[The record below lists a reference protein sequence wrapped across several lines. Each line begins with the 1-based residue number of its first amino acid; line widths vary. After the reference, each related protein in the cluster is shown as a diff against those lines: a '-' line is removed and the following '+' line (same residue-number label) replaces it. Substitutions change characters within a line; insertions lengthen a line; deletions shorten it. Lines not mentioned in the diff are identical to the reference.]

1 MDLQPD
7 DGLDL
12 DIDINRH
19 RRAGTVRLGAR
30 R

>member
-1 MDLQPD
+1 MDLESD

-19 RRAGTVRLGAR
+19 RRAGTLRLDAR